1 MIGVGDSVRCYHCG
15 GGLRN
20 WEDGDEPILEHARW
34 YPDCGHV
41 LLVKGPV
48 YVKDVLEGNR
58 MQTDCSSEMVCNHK
72 LFKTGLIKFIA
83 ENYLSNGG
91 CVILSC

>member
-20 WEDGDEPILEHARW
+20 WEVGDEPILEHARW

-41 LLVKGPV
+41 LLVKGPL
-48 YVKDVLEGNR
+48 YVKDVLEGNHTQ
-58 MQTDCSSEMVCNHK
+58 MDCISEMVCNHK

-83 ENYLSNGG
+83 ENYLSNG
-91 CVILSC
+91 VENRH